1 MAAVDDSKP
10 ENPLDGGHSFQSGFW
25 EAPEALVSAGKFQP
39 TEQRIG
45 VHLMNSFTKKIGT
58 AGAIGVAAS
67 ALVVGGIVAP
77 ANAAQNDEPSNSQ
90 DSYSFDSTSTTLND
104 LLNGI
109 LGGNTASG
117 IVGNDTGLIDGGLI
131 NGPIVETGDIGSGN
145 EASDIG
151 SGNEAGNGNEVGS
164 GNETGSGNDVQAPIG
179 SGNDVPVGSGNDV
192 DAPVDVPI
200 EAPVDAPVGSGN
212 DTSVDAPV
220 DAPVGNGTNT
230 DLGTSV
236 SNSVDALLND
246 TLGGLGL
253 GR

>member
-1 MAAVDDSKP
+1 
-10 ENPLDGGHSFQSGFW
+10 
-25 EAPEALVSAGKFQP
+25 
-39 TEQRIG
+39 
-45 VHLMNSFTKKIGT
+45 MNSFTKKIGT

-220 DAPVGNGTNT
+220 DAPVGNGTETGVETGDANTNT

>member
-1 MAAVDDSKP
+1 
-10 ENPLDGGHSFQSGFW
+10 
-25 EAPEALVSAGKFQP
+25 
-39 TEQRIG
+39 
-45 VHLMNSFTKKIGT
+45 MNSFTKKIGT
-58 AGAIGVAAS
+58 ASAIGVAAS

-145 EASDIG
+145 EAGDIG
-151 SGNEAGNGNEVGS
+151 SGNETGNGSEVGS

-220 DAPVGNGTNT
+220 DAPVGNGTETGVETGDANTNT